1 MKYGS
6 KSKPISIHRT
16 SVFRL
21 DPSLTSK
28 EAIVFRAHAA
38 GQTDGQVCN
47 ELRMDLLRFRLVMR
61 KMREKIG
68 AADNISLISWA
79 KRRIKG
85 ADRRIN
91 GQKDVHAPR
100 ESERLPKNEVA
111 GAGQRL

>member
-1 MKYGS
+1 MMHEPS
-6 KSKPISIHRT
+6 LVSIHRI
-16 SVFRL
+16 SAFRL
-21 DPSLTSK
+21 DPSLTSE
-28 EAIVFRAHAA
+28 EAIVLRALAA

-47 ELRMDLLRFRLVMR
+47 ELQINLLRFRLVMR
-61 KMREKIG
+61 KIREKIG

-91 GQKDVHAPR
+91 GQKDMHAPR